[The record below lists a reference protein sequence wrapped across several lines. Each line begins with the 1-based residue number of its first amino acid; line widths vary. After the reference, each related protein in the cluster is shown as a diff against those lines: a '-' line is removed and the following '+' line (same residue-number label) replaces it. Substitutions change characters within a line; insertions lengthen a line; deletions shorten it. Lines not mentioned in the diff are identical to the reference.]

1 MSTTIIPMYSTKKF
15 TEIFDDYGTFK
26 YHYINCGIPQTI
38 GSDDSVSTS
47 NLQTLYY
54 LLYARYGNSPITN
67 YDQNQF
73 IYKVFSIIYMYG
85 PSWEKRL
92 DIQAKIRNLSEA
104 ELLKGSKAIFNHA
117 LNPGEIAA
125 EGASS
130 TTNQP
135 ELQYI
140 NDQNVTNYTKSKMD
154 AYMQQWDLID
164 TDVTSEFLNK
174 FSKLFKQFVKP
185 GTYLFEEDDDNE

>member
-1 MSTTIIPMYSTKKF
+1 MSTTVIPMYSTKKF
-15 TEIFDDYGTFK
+15 TEIYESVNDFIYDYNN
-26 YHYINCGIPQTI
+26 IGIPKI
-38 GSDDSVSTS
+38 ISVENCT
-47 NLQTLYY
+47 TLYY
-54 LLYARYGNSPITN
+54 LLYSRYGNSPIAN
-67 YDQNQF
+67 YDETQF
-73 IYKVFSIIYMYG
+73 KFKVFTIIWQYG

-92 DIQAKIRNLSEA
+92 DIQSKIRNLTEA

-185 GTYLFEEDDDNE
+185 GTYLFEESDDNE